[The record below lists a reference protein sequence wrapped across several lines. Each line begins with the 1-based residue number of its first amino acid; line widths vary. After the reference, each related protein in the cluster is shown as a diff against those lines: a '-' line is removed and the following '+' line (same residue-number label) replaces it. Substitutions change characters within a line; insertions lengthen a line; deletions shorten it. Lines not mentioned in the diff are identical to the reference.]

1 MKRLIMFSTL
11 ALLSCSESPRGL
23 SDPSQTNNNDGP
35 PDLAGI
41 MVGGFVPMAPSIAT
55 VAPKTLSTAGGGTI
69 TVTGGPFYAS
79 TQFFINGQITN
90 VSSVTATQATLV
102 APPRLGIGPAK
113 ITAVNGSGLSA
124 SNDNTMA
131 SSPTAFSFFAAQL
144 SFGQSV
150 YSTLANQPRGIAYG
164 DLNGDKITDA
174 VITHQN
180 STSYT
185 IYLGT
190 QSGGMN
196 PLTPTATF
204 TTQGTTNN
212 ANQTVQLVDINKDGF
227 LDMLVPFSN
236 VFHYYLGNGTGLLN
250 ALNTVSTG
258 TSTGAVA
265 VTLAA
270 DINNDTL
277 PDVIACNT
285 GASNIGLFLNT
296 NQVTN
301 LYSAGQ
307 QANPLTPGGQPTRCQ
322 IADIDGDK
330 KTDLVALM
338 SNNNGAT
345 LAVYFGTATT
355 AAPFFTNANPLNY
368 GTNTANQNPQWFE
381 LGDLNNDGKI
391 DAVVSDQATNS
402 LRVFLGNG
410 TVNATF
416 QAPSAP
422 ILVGTDPRGLAL
434 ADFNGD
440 GRLDVAVASNG
451 TNYINVL
458 LGNGDGTFGVRQDFV
473 SLTGPWGVYANDFNR
488 DGRMDIG
495 VVNQFDAARA
505 TTSPG
510 SMTIYLNNSL

>member
-1 MKRLIMFSTL
+1 MNS
-11 ALLSCSESPRGL
+11 
-23 SDPSQTNNNDGP
+23 NDGP

-41 MVGGFVPMAPSIAT
+41 SVGSFVPMAPTVAT
-55 VAPKTLSTAGGGTI
+55 VAPKTLSTSGGGLI

-90 VSSVTATQATLV
+90 VMSVTATQATLV

-113 ITAVNGSGLSA
+113 ITAVNANGMSS
-124 SNDNTMA
+124 SNDNATA
-131 SSPTAFSFFAAQL
+131 NSPSAFSFFAAQL
-144 SFGQSV
+144 NFAQSV

-164 DLNGDKITDA
+164 DLNGDKILDA

-190 QSGGMN
+190 QSGGMA

-204 TTQGTTNN
+204 TTVNSLSN
-212 ANQTVQLVDINKDGF
+212 ANQTTQLVDINKDGF
-227 LDMLVPFSN
+227 LDMLAPFSG

-250 ALNTVSTG
+250 AINTVST
-258 TSTGAVA
+258 STTAGAVA
-265 VTLAA
+265 VTLAT

-296 NQVTN
+296 NQNTN
-301 LYSAGQ
+301 LFSAGQ
-307 QANPLTPGGQPTRCQ
+307 QANPLTPGGAPTRCQ
-322 IADIDGDK
+322 LADIDGDK

-345 LAVYFGTATT
+345 LAVYFGTAAA
-355 AAPFFTNANPLNY
+355 AAPFFNAATPLNY
-368 GTNTANQNPQWFE
+368 GTNAANQNPQWFE

-402 LRVFLGNG
+402 LRVFMGNG

-451 TNYINVL
+451 TNYINIL
-458 LGNGDGTFGVRQDFV
+458 LGNGDGTFGARQDFV

-488 DGRMDIG
+488 DGRMDLG
-495 VVNQFDAARA
+495 VVNQFDAARG
-505 TTSPG
+505 TSTPG

>member
-23 SDPSQTNNNDGP
+23 SDPSQMNNETP
-35 PDLAGI
+35 PDLTGI
-41 MVGGFVPMAPSIAT
+41 MVGNFVPMAPSIT
-55 VAPKTLSTAGGGTI
+55 QVAPKTLSTAGGATI

-90 VSSVTATQATLV
+90 VMSVTSTQATLV

-113 ITAVNGSGLSA
+113 ITAVNGNGLSA
-124 SNDNTMA
+124 SNDNTTA
-131 SSPTAFSFFAAQL
+131 NSPSAFSFFASQL
-144 SFGQSV
+144 SFAQSV

-164 DLNGDKITDA
+164 DLNGDKNIDA
-174 VITHQN
+174 VVTHQN

-190 QSGGMN
+190 QGGGMA
-196 PLTPTATF
+196 PLTPTANF
-204 TTQGTTNN
+204 TTQGSANN
-212 ANQTVQLVDINKDGF
+212 ANQTQQLVDINKDGF
-227 LDMLVPFSN
+227 VDMLVPFSGS
-236 VFHYYLGNGTGLLN
+236 FHYYLGNGTGLLN
-250 ALNTVSTG
+250 AINTVSTG
-258 TSTGAVA
+258 TSGGTVA
-265 VTLAA
+265 VVLAT

-277 PDVIACNT
+277 PDVIACNN

-296 NQVTN
+296 NQNNN
-301 LYSAGQ
+301 LFSAGQ
-307 QANPLTPGGQPTRCQ
+307 QANPLSPNGQPTRCQ
-322 IADIDGDK
+322 LADIDGDK

-345 LAVYFGTATT
+345 LAVYFGTASAT
-355 AAPFFTNANPLNY
+355 APFFTSANPLNY
-368 GTNTANQNPQWFE
+368 GTNALNQNPQWFE

-391 DAVVSDQATNS
+391 DAVVSDQTTNS

-410 TVNATF
+410 TVAATF

-440 GRLDVAVASNG
+440 GRLDIAVASLG
-451 TNYINVL
+451 TNYINIL
-458 LGNGDGTFGVRQDFV
+458 LGNGDGTFAARQDFI

-488 DGRMDIG
+488 DGRMDLG
-495 VVNQFDAARA
+495 VVNQFNA
-505 TTSPG
+505 TGGTNTPG
-510 SMTIYLNNSL
+510 SMTIYLNTSL